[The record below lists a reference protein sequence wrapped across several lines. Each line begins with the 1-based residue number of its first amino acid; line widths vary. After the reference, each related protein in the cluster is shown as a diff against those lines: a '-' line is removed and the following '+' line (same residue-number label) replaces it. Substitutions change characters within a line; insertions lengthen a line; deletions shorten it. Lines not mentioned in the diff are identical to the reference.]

1 MPTYFGNI
9 YGCVTKQQHQE
20 MKLYVWQTIFR
31 NWPSPLFSWAFGR
44 NMNTW
49 NEFHDIQR
57 NVFFS
62 LSLSVRVC
70 VVVINNKYEEI
81 WSHNLGETSKSYYQ
95 REFLNT
101 ITNSLNMYNTSG
113 FNLKIHNL
121 WRKNWQR
128 LFIILFTSNKSLW
141 SFCNNAINLSDSWG
155 NLWKYLKLGNN
166 IFQATFF

>member
-1 MPTYFGNI
+1 MDVSQNNSIRKWNCTFG
-9 YGCVTKQQHQE
+9 KQYLEIGRLLCLVELLGATWIHE
-20 MKLYVWQTIFR
+20 MNFMTF
-31 NWPSPLFSWAFGR
+31 
-44 NMNTW
+44 
-49 NEFHDIQR
+49 NEMC
-57 NVFFS
+57 FS
-62 LSLSVRVC
+62 LSLSVREC

-121 WRKNWQR
+121 WRKNRQR